1 MEEARKE
8 TAGAESP
15 ADSVKEVEVLGHQVN
30 IDMGRLQT
38 WRAFKLVRKIDEGND
53 LERIDAAVA
62 FAELVSDKDEDAIVE
77 MMGGD
82 DATIMDVVGFSL
94 AIIQAVYPKN

>member
-1 MEEARKE
+1 MEEARKME
-8 TAGAESP
+8 TAGEESP
-15 ADSVKEVEVLGHQVN
+15 ATVEDVEVMGHRVKV
-30 IDMGRLQT
+30 DMGRLQT
-38 WRAFKLVRKIDEGND
+38 WRAFKLVRLIDEGND

-62 FAELVSDKDEDAIVE
+62 FAELVSDKDEDEIVE

-82 DATIMDVVGFSL
+82 DATIMDVVAFSL